1 MSNGYGSGGATARY
15 PESGYPVV
23 NFMGAGL
30 PGRSGV
36 PTGSSVATG
45 GGGARSSVSAVN
57 ALLPSGLQGYHQV
70 IAVVIVIG
78 FGYFLWHWTSKMG

>member
-1 MSNGYGSGGATARY
+1 MANGYGIGGSTARY

-36 PTGSSVATG
+36 PTGTNGMG
-45 GGGARSSVSAVN
+45 GGGARASVAAVN
-57 ALLPSGLQGYHQV
+57 ALLPSGLQNYHQI
-70 IAVVIVIG
+70 IAVVLVVG
-78 FGYFLWHWTSKMG
+78 FGYALWHFTSKMS

>member
-1 MSNGYGSGGATARY
+1 MSNGYGAGGATARY

-36 PTGSSVATG
+36 PTGSGASG
-45 GGGARSSVSAVN
+45 GGGARSASSAVN
-57 ALLPSGLQGYHQV
+57 SLLPAGLQGYHQI

-78 FGYFLWHWTSKMG
+78 FGYALWHFTSKMA

>member
-1 MSNGYGSGGATARY
+1 MANGYGSGGATARY

-36 PTGSSVATG
+36 PTGSSGGV
-45 GGGARSSVSAVN
+45 GGGARQTVSAVN
-57 ALLPSGLQGYHQV
+57 SLLPSGLQGYHQV
-70 IAVVIVIG
+70 IAVIIVVG
-78 FGYFLWHWTSKMG
+78 FGYALWYYTSKL